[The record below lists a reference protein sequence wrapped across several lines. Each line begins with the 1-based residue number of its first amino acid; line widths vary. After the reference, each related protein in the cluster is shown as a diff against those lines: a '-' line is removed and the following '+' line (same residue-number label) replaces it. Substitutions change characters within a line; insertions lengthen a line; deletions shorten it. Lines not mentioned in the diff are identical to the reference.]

1 MRRGAR
7 ARASAMLMV
16 FALSCAE
23 DERAPPSA
31 SAGATAQV
39 SASGPSG
46 ASDGP
51 SPLPLTSERTANA
64 PSGSAAPS
72 AAPAAPGRGDP
83 RGACPADMRKVEGR
97 HCLSP
102 EHLCAEW
109 NEVNVTGKVER
120 GQCKRYREPA
130 RCLGERW
137 APMRFCMDTY
147 EWPNQRG
154 AVPRNLTSWQ
164 EAKDACEAI
173 GKRLCTDV
181 EFTFACEGE
190 AMRPHVTGF
199 ERDSAKCSFDRPYRE
214 RTFDFDKHD
223 ACLAD
228 PACKAAL
235 DAIDQRVPAGSL
247 PACVSEDG
255 VFDLNGNVN
264 EWVQLP
270 NKGFSKRAGLKGGWW
285 GPVRDRCRPITTF
298 HGESDYGYEVGFRC
312 CKDASP

>member
-1 MRRGAR
+1 
-7 ARASAMLMV
+7 
-16 FALSCAE
+16 
-23 DERAPPSA
+23 
-31 SAGATAQV
+31 
-39 SASGPSG
+39 
-46 ASDGP
+46 
-51 SPLPLTSERTANA
+51 
-64 PSGSAAPS
+64 
-72 AAPAAPGRGDP
+72 
-83 RGACPADMRKVEGR
+83 
-97 HCLSP
+97 
-102 EHLCAEW
+102 
-109 NEVNVTGKVER
+109 
-120 GQCKRYREPA
+120 
-130 RCLGERW
+130 
-137 APMRFCMDTY
+137 MRFCMDTY

-154 AVPRNLTSWQ
+154 AIPRNLTSWQ

-214 RTFDFDKHD
+214 RKFDFDKHD